1 MKKMFLAL
9 VLACAV
15 FSVHAMEFSF
25 FDYADCVKDA
35 SAVTDLGL
43 GYGYGFDIHGSYEKI
58 TPVDAGDK
66 TLPLSF
72 GGCADVS
79 FFYGINISGD
89 ARVSWHYTLG
99 IPKLDLYFG
108 PSIGFKV
115 LWIGCPDEWVKPHFA
130 MDWGGNAGLRWA
142 FKDSMAAFVEFGY
155 TGLTYAK
162 VGVTFIK

>member
-1 MKKMFLAL
+1 MKKLFLAL
-9 VLACAV
+9 VLACAA
-15 FSVHAMEFSF
+15 FSVHALDFNF

-35 SAVTDLGL
+35 KAVTDLGL
-43 GYGYGFDIHGSYEKI
+43 GYGYGLDVHVSHEILKPI
-58 TPVDAGDK
+58 AAGDK

-79 FFYGINISGD
+79 FKCGINISAD

-99 IPKLDLYFG
+99 IPQLDLYFG
-108 PSIGFKV
+108 PSIGFKY
-115 LWIGCPDEWVKPHFA
+115 LWIANPYEWKPWGA